1 MSLHTINIIVHVSA
15 GCLAILLGLVQLAR
29 RKGDLTHRRLGR
41 VTVTIAATSIAAALL
56 GALVFRGK
64 TDLIGVSFLTAYQ
77 LWSGARAL
85 HLKHNGRGPLDL
97 LPALALVAGG
107 IAIYLLWRH
116 GGVFN
121 WGPARVYGAMGSL
134 MFYGSYDVLR
144 IVFPHQWRTTLNP
157 AEHAFKLTSF
167 IGALVS
173 VAAAV
178 LLPAQGV
185 VVSLASSG
193 LFLALATVFA
203 VRAARY
209 ALGVMPST
217 ALNARLNTDNEL

>member
-1 MSLHTINIIVHVSA
+1 MSLHTINIVVHISA
-15 GCLAILLGLVQLAR
+15 GCIAILLGLIQLVR
-29 RKGDLTHRRLGR
+29 RKGDTTHKRLGR

-77 LWSGARAL
+77 LWSGVRAL
-85 HLKHNGRGPLDL
+85 HLKHNGLGAPDL

-107 IAIYLLWRH
+107 VAVYLLWRQ

-134 MFYGSYDVLR
+134 IFYGSYDVLR
-144 IVFPHQWRTTLNP
+144 VVFPQQWRLPLNP

-178 LLPAQGV
+178 LLPVQGV
-185 VVSLASSG
+185 VVSLAASAV
-193 LFLALATVFA
+193 FFTFAIVFA

-209 ALGVMPST
+209 ALGVTPST
-217 ALNARLNTDNEL
+217 ALKARLNADREL

>member
-1 MSLHTINIIVHVSA
+1 MSVHTINIIIHVSA
-15 GCLAILLGLVQLAR
+15 GCIAMVLGFVQLAR
-29 RKGDLTHRRLGR
+29 RKGDATHKRFGR
-41 VTVTIAATSIAAALL
+41 VTVTVAATSIAAAML
-56 GALVFRGK
+56 GALTFRGK

-77 LWSGARAL
+77 LWSGMRAL
-85 HLKHNGRGPLDL
+85 HLKYNGRGPLDL

-134 MFYGSYDVLR
+134 IFYGSYDILR
-144 IVFPHQWRTTLNP
+144 IVFPQQWRVVLNP

-173 VAAAV
+173 VATAV
-178 LLPAQGV
+178 LLPGQGV
-185 VVSLASSG
+185 VVSLVASG
-193 LFLALATVFA
+193 VFLILATVFA

-209 ALGVMPST
+209 ALGVRPSA
-217 ALNARLNTDNEL
+217 ALNARLKADSEL